1 MAVVR
6 GEQDVFNLVVVVLE
20 SLEHGGVPVDGAVE
34 DAVQQS
40 GGGCIGGGVEQVKLV
55 VDALALFVA
64 NECEGVA
71 GAGEEVQ
78 FAEAHF
84 FFFVEV
90 DGGADDGEEGVA
102 VSF

>member
-1 MAVVR
+1 MSSISSLSFSSPSSTGAY
-6 GEQDVFNLVVVVLE
+6 LSTVL
-20 SLEHGGVPVDGAVE
+20 SRMRCSSRAG
-34 DAVQQS
+34 DAS
-40 GGGCIGGGVEQVKLV
+40 GGGVEQVELV
-55 VDALALFVA
+55 VDALFVA

>member
-40 GGGCIGGGVEQVKLV
+40 GGGCIGGGVEQVELV
-55 VDALALFVA
+55 VDALFVA